1 MVVLGRL
8 VVVRSRGWRNLVML
22 GLLVLRVVGVG
33 IGVGV
38 EVLEVL
44 DGSGLSGRRGVSE

>member
-8 VVVRSRGWRNLVML
+8 VVVRWRGWRDLVML
-22 GLLVLRVVGVG
+22 GLFALGEVG

-38 EVLEVL
+38 EALEVL